1 MNFSLSPLFAG
12 REVTEI
18 PPMNIGAPTIGA
30 MRERFT
36 LEQSVRTDDGGGG
49 ASVTWETVAELWAA
63 ARPISGDERLRHDQ
77 LSGRIT
83 HEVWIRYRAGVV
95 PAMRFRQDARVYE
108 IVAVLEVERRAR
120 LKCLCEERT
129 Q

>member
-1 MNFSLSPLFAG
+1 M
-12 REVTEI
+12 I
-18 PPMNIGAPTIGA
+18 IGAPDIGA
-30 MRERFT
+30 MRERFV
-36 LEQSVRTDDGGGG
+36 LEQPVRTADGGGG

-83 HEVWIRYRAGVV
+83 HEVWIRYRVGVL
-95 PAMRFRQDARVYE
+95 PTMRLRQDARIYE

-120 LKCLCEERT
+120 LKCLCEERSL
-129 Q
+129 